1 MRALQKTLVFSSLF
15 LAIGTAIAQQTS
27 VPDGASAADAKEL
40 DRIVVTGEKAA
51 RSLQDTTTSV
61 AVTTSVRM
69 EQENLQGLF
78 DILNRTA
85 NVSQTYGES
94 GFTIRGIR
102 DVEGSGSPLA
112 TIYLDGAAMPSNI
125 TDAGPT
131 SMWDLAQVEIL
142 RGPQSTIQGE
152 NSLAGAI
159 VLRTEDPS
167 MDWNARARV
176 MLSDPGD
183 RKFAFAGGGPLVQ
196 DELAFRVAVEDRD
209 FDGFVLNPTRGARE
223 DALDSRFARAK
234 LMWTPSALP
243 GLTARLG
250 YTRSEKEGPYIFTYS
265 TKDVADFYDNRYNF
279 SDAPNSGETSADV
292 ANLEI
297 DYALS
302 NRWSLHA
309 VTAWSDAHAVRHY
322 DGDLTAEPL
331 SYGMSDQKTR
341 TLSQEFRLNYDGDR
355 LDGLMGLYFSRR
367 KVNGF
372 STSLTNVNTPGSTIA
387 GLLQA
392 NGLDAA
398 TAGAIASLYV
408 GALPVIPVDY
418 FSESPTRSENQAL
431 FADGEFKLTDRL
443 SLLGGFRYDRQ
454 EYTMSVNST
463 TEFTGALPD
472 PAAYGAPGSSLY
484 TIMGVLN
491 QAVLGFVQQAAG
503 STPEDTRTF
512 NTFLP
517 KAGVR
522 YEWNDDLSAS
532 FIVQRGY
539 RSGGS
544 SFNIARSD
552 AYAYEPEYTWNY
564 EASLRSL
571 WLDGALALNANLY
584 YIDWKDKQV
593 TAFFGLN
600 DYDYHTVNA
609 GRAHLYG
616 FEVEATHRLS
626 EGFDWYGSL
635 GYSRTQYD
643 EFSTVI
649 DAQINDYAGTEFAY
663 APHWTLSLGANWRF
677 ADAWVANLNASYRAK
692 VHPDIGQ
699 DQSSLSARTLVN
711 AKLGYENM
719 DWSAYV
725 FANNLLDEQYMQYWW
740 GEDRPNVILGAPRV
754 VGIGFEARW

>member
-1 MRALQKTLVFSSLF
+1 
-15 LAIGTAIAQQTS
+15 
-27 VPDGASAADAKEL
+27 
-40 DRIVVTGEKAA
+40 
-51 RSLQDTTTSV
+51 
-61 AVTTSVRM
+61 
-69 EQENLQGLF
+69 
-78 DILNRTA
+78 
-85 NVSQTYGES
+85 
-94 GFTIRGIR
+94 
-102 DVEGSGSPLA
+102 
-112 TIYLDGAAMPSNI
+112 MPSSI

-142 RGPQSTIQGE
+142 RGPQATIQGE

-159 VLRTEDPS
+159 VLRTDDPS

-176 MLSDPGD
+176 ILSDPGD
-183 RKFAFAGGGPLVQ
+183 RKLAFAGGGPLVQ

-209 FDGFVLNPTRGARE
+209 FDGFVINPTRSGRE
-223 DALDSRFARAK
+223 DALDSRLARAK
-234 LMWTPSALP
+234 LMWTPSSLP

-250 YTRSEKEGPYIFTYS
+250 YTRSKREGPYSFTYS
-265 TKDVADFYDNRYNF
+265 NKDVADFYDNRYNF

-297 DYALS
+297 DYVLS
-302 NRWSLHA
+302 DRWGLDA
-309 VTAWSDAHAVRHY
+309 VTAWSDANVVRRY
-322 DGDLTAEPL
+322 DGDLTAAPL
-331 SYGMSDQKTR
+331 SYGMSDQTTR

-355 LDGLMGLYFSRR
+355 LDGLVGLYFSRR
-367 KVNGF
+367 KVDGF
-372 STSLTNVNTPGSTIA
+372 SRSLTNVNTPGTTIA

-398 TAGAIASLYV
+398 TAGFIASLYV

-418 FSESPTRSENQAL
+418 FSGSPTRSDNQAF

-454 EYTMSVNST
+454 EYTMAVTST
-463 TEFTGALPD
+463 TRFTGTLPD
-472 PAAYGAPGSSLY
+472 PAAFGAPGSALH

-517 KAGVR
+517 KGGLR
-522 YEWNDDLSAS
+522 YEINDDLSAS

-544 SFNIARSD
+544 TFNIARSD
-552 AYAYEPEYTWNY
+552 AYSFNPEYTWNY

-616 FEVEATHRLS
+616 FELEATHRLS

-663 APHWTLSLGANWRF
+663 APHWTLSLGGNWRF
-677 ADAWVANLNASYRAK
+677 ADSWVANLNASYRGK
-692 VHPDIGQ
+692 LSPDIGQ
-699 DQSSLSARTLVN
+699 SQSWLGARTLVN

-740 GEDRPNVILGAPRV
+740 GEDRPSVILGAPRV

>member
-1 MRALQKTLVFSSLF
+1 MRAFRQTVVFSSLF
-15 LAIGTAIAQQTS
+15 LVIGTAMAQS
-27 VPDGASAADAKEL
+27 ASLPDGASAADAKEL
-40 DRIVVTGEKAA
+40 DRIVVTGEKAE
-51 RSLQDTTTSV
+51 RSLQDTSTSV

-102 DVEGSGSPLA
+102 DVDGSGAPLA
-112 TIYLDGAAMPSNI
+112 TIYLDGAAMPSSI

-176 MLSDPGD
+176 ILSDPGD
-183 RKFAFAGGGPLVQ
+183 RKLAFAGGGPLVQ

-209 FDGFVLNPTRGARE
+209 FDGFIINPTHGGRE
-223 DALDSRFARAK
+223 DALDSRLARAK
-234 LMWTPSALP
+234 LMWTPSSLP

-250 YTRSEKEGPYIFTYS
+250 YTRSKREGPYSFTYS
-265 TKDVADFYDNRYNF
+265 NKDVADFYDNRYNF

-297 DYALS
+297 DYVLS
-302 NRWSLHA
+302 DRWGLDA
-309 VTAWSDAHAVRHY
+309 VTAWSDANVLRRY
-322 DGDLTAEPL
+322 DGDLTAAPL
-331 SYGMSDQKTR
+331 SYGMSDQTTR

-355 LDGLMGLYFSRR
+355 LDGLVGLYFSRR
-367 KVNGF
+367 KVDGF
-372 STSLTNVNTPGSTIA
+372 SRSLTNVNTPGTTIA

-398 TAGAIASLYV
+398 TAGFIASLYV

-418 FSESPTRSENQAL
+418 FSGSPTRSDNQAF
-431 FADGEFKLTDRL
+431 FADGEFKVTDRL

-454 EYTMSVNST
+454 EYTMAVTST
-463 TEFTGALPD
+463 TRFTGTLPD
-472 PAAYGAPGSSLY
+472 PAAFGAPGSALH

-517 KAGVR
+517 KGGLR
-522 YEWNDDLSAS
+522 YEFNDDLSAS

-544 SFNIARSD
+544 TFNIARSD
-552 AYAYEPEYTWNY
+552 AYSFNPEYTWNY
-564 EASLRSL
+564 EASVRSL

-643 EFSTVI
+643 EFSTLI

-677 ADAWVANLNASYRAK
+677 ADRWVGNLNASYRDQLY
-692 VHPDIGQ
+692 PDIGQ
-699 DQSSLSARTLVN
+699 SQSLLGARTLVN

-725 FANNLLDEQYMQYWW
+725 FANNLMDEEYIQYWW
-740 GEDRPNVILGAPRV
+740 GEERPSVILGAPRV